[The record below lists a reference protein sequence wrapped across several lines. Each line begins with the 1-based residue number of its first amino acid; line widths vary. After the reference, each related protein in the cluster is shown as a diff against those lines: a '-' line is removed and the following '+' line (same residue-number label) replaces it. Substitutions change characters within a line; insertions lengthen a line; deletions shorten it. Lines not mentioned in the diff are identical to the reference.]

1 MPFSTSFCLTNIGS
15 LPSNTT
21 LSFYSNADGYT
32 VPFQTTVPLFSVTGN
47 NCPFILNGV
56 YDGTTII
63 KVESSIGSC
72 CAVINISPNDPCTFC
87 NLGFDVFSASTIG
100 RIVAGNL
107 TGSCSANITDYVIEW
122 YETSNPNTI
131 VFTSG
136 QGTEFEPYGYPH
148 PLTGI
153 NSYLVTPGIYKPY
166 LRKVRLNG
174 INYSY
179 TGGTGTVQAD
189 LDCFETI
196 SVTVSPL
203 TCSNGTLINDNY
215 THQIEFSG
223 ASQGIIPSTIQQVF
237 QLSPDT
243 NYFAWRFWG
252 YDIPDTLKITYY
264 GSNYNNTPIILDYW
278 SVGNNNTFNT
288 TTSLTSFPKVSKT
301 SNISPDRTE
310 AFNKV
315 ICLTGITRS
324 INDYLII
331 DIIPNQLNNKT
342 NFKLKTKCL
351 ISFNCD
357 TCFDNFYNNSM
368 KIIQNSINYSEPVCN
383 KVVVNL
389 RLSGCSETQLST
401 SDLHKYS
408 KTETFVEP
416 KTMDYPGTSWGNGQY
431 VINTPFQRNSSLC
444 NGRVIQTPGNNFCG
458 PSGTTVITFTKDN
471 SGPGGIGKIS
481 MTFTNLS
488 DFNAYYNS
496 YLSTIIAAGG
506 VPTDPT
512 IIEWYRYIVLTTPEP
527 TGPND
532 PCGDTTSFRTYNI
545 HPTSVVTTG
554 QTSSTYTMS
563 LTMPII
569 TDQISFNTCEVGCDA
584 EVNSKINIINTSSNS
599 ASYSYE
605 NYASNRIQNP
615 FNFVHYSKIITSTDD
630 NFSVSYNVIY
640 SKILNE
646 TIPFSANTNG
656 TFSYIPSLSAVTC
669 SFINYYRTSPIPATG
684 ELKYVR
690 SYGQLRGLQRNPLN
704 ITDFI
709 IEMTPITQ
717 GMYPYIMPVAQ
728 PTNLP
733 LATDYVYVY
742 QNVNGVGTVLE
753 PSYFT

>member
-1 MPFSTSFCLTNIGS
+1 MPFSTSFCLTNTGS

-21 LSFYSNADGYT
+21 LSFYSNVDGYT
-32 VPFQTTVPLFSVTGN
+32 APFQTTVPLFNVTGN

-56 YDGTTII
+56 YDGTTTI

-72 CAVINISPNDPCTFC
+72 CAVVNITPNDPCTFC

-107 TGSCSANITDYVIEW
+107 TGSCSANITDYLIEW

-136 QGTEFEPYGYPH
+136 QGTAFLPYGFPH

-189 LDCFETI
+189 LDCFDTI

-223 ASQGIIPSTIQQVF
+223 ASQGIIPSAIQQTF

-243 NYFAWRFWG
+243 NYFAWKFWG

-278 SVGNNNTFNT
+278 SVGNSNVFTNN
-288 TTSLTSFPKVSKT
+288 SLTSFPKVAVT
-301 SNISPDRTE
+301 SNITPDISE
-310 AFNKV
+310 AFPKV

-324 INDYLII
+324 VNDYLII

-357 TCFDNFYNNSM
+357 TCFDKFYNNSM
-368 KIIQNSINYSEPVCN
+368 KIIQSSISPINLGCDTVQIG
-383 KVVVNL
+383 L

-401 SDLHKYS
+401 SDLYKYS
-408 KTETFVEP
+408 KGNIYVQP
-416 KTMDYPGTSWGNGQY
+416 RTMSYESASNVGQY
-431 VINTPFQRNSSLC
+431 SISNILTTGVTQCFLSPRNS
-444 NGRVIQTPGNNFCG
+444 PGNNFCG
-458 PSGTTVITFTKDN
+458 PVGTSVITFTKDN

-481 MTFTNLS
+481 MTFSNLL

-496 YLSTIIAAGG
+496 YLNTINAAG

-512 IIEWYRYIVLTTPEP
+512 IPQWYRYIVLTIPEP
-527 TGPND
+527 TGQND

-545 HPTSVVTTG
+545 HPTSVVTTS

-563 LTMPII
+563 LTMPKI
-569 TDQISFNTCEVGCDA
+569 TDQIDFTSCQAYCNDN
-584 EVNSKINIINTSSNS
+584 VNVIINDISTSSDS

-605 NYASNRIQNP
+605 NYASNRIQQP
-615 FNFVHYSKIITSTDD
+615 FNYWKLLDLRFKSQIEFGRGYSVLYSK
-630 NFSVSYNVIY
+630 V
-640 SKILNE
+640 LNE

-669 SFINYYRTSPIPATG
+669 SFTNYYRTAMS
-684 ELKYVR
+684 EFSDLNYVR
-690 SYGQLRGLQRNPLN
+690 SYGQVKVLQTNPLN
-704 ITDFI
+704 PTDFKI
-709 IEMTPITQ
+709 QMAPITQ
-717 GMYPYIMPVAQ
+717 GMYPYISPVAN

-733 LATDYVYVY
+733 PVINYIDVY
-742 QNVNGVGTVLE
+742 QNVNGVGTVLQ
-753 PSYFT
+753 PNYFT